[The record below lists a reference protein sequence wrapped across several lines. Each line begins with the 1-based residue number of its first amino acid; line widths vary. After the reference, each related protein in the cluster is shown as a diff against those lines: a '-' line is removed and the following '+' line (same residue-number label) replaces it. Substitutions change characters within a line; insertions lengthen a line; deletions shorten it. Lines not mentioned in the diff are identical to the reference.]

1 MKLTTSKPRR
11 TGMAQACFFTAIVN
25 GLFSSAHGQDATRPG
40 LPPPAGAS
48 PSLLHYGVFDV
59 LPNLRGGA
67 TYDDN
72 IYISS
77 TNRQSDAILSVAPGV
92 LLGAGDYRAKEESLV
107 SIAYS
112 PNFILYTD
120 HTRNNAIDQD
130 AALNAQWRPAS
141 WTFGLRQ
148 TYLHYSGAVV
158 DVGGRVNRSIYD
170 TAAQVKYDLSPKTT
184 VGIEGQ
190 QSINDY
196 SRVLSFNEWQVGSY
210 LDYWLTPKIKV
221 GAGLNAGFLDVQSGP
236 NQTYQQGLVRAT
248 YSWSEKLDA
257 RGAAGAEVRE
267 FESAEKD
274 QMTGVFAIGGT
285 YKPLENTSLSL
296 DAYRRNVNSAVLVSQ
311 NYTLTGISGGVR
323 QLFQEKYTL
332 GLSGGYDNLKYTST
346 DPTAPPATRK
356 DDYYYVKLSAEW
368 QVAPR
373 LVVQAFYQYRKNHS
387 TFANFTF
394 DNNQTG
400 VNFSYAF

>member
-1 MKLTTSKPRR
+1 MTLTTSKPRR
-11 TGMAQACFFTAIVN
+11 TGMAKACFFTAIVN
-25 GLFSSAHGQDATRPG
+25 GLFSSGYAQDATRPG

-48 PSLLHYGVFDV
+48 PDLLHYGIFDV

-67 TYDDN
+67 SYDDN

-77 TNRQSDAILSVAPGV
+77 TNRQSDAILSIAPGV

-112 PNFILYTD
+112 PNFILYSD
-120 HTRNNAIDQD
+120 HTRNSAVDQD
-130 AALNAQWRPAS
+130 AALKAQWRPAS
-141 WTFGLRQ
+141 WTFGL
-148 TYLHYSGAVV
+148 
-158 DVGGRVNRSIYD
+158 
-170 TAAQVKYDLSPKTT
+170 
-184 VGIEGQ
+184 Q
-190 QSINDY
+190 Q
-196 SRVLSFNEWQVGSY
+196 SRVLSFNEWQVGSC

-221 GAGLNAGFLDVQSGP
+221 CAGLNAGFLDVQGGP

-248 YSWSEKLDA
+248 YSWSEKLEA
-257 RGAAGAEVRE
+257 RGTAGAEVRE
-267 FESAEKD
+267 FESAQKD
-274 QMTGVFAIGGT
+274 QLTGVFAIGGT
-285 YKPLENTSLSL
+285 YKPLENTSVSL

-311 NYTLTGISGGVR
+311 NYTLTGISAGVR

-346 DPTAPPATRK
+346 DPTVTATRK

-373 LVVQAFYQYRKNHS
+373 LVVQAYYQYRKNHS
-387 TFANFTF
+387 TLANFNF